1 MDTTIKSYD
10 EYIQEKVNK
19 TVLGNHQ
26 DIRMAAQ
33 YEKDANFLYAL
44 YEKMNNPGRGRILE
58 SIAEDIKGL
67 IADNFH
73 KRIHQLTPEELKV
86 VKQLDIEVRDNGEVV
101 KLHELA
107 DEKKIKSIE
116 EMLYEVD
123 KEISPIFDIDDY
135 LYNHRIFTINERVQL
150 AKTTGI
156 SASLDILSCD
166 VNEEVRA
173 AVAGNQHTDTDIL
186 KILSKDES
194 AKVRAGVAYNLYAS
208 NRPIDNQ
215 DIKDM
220 VNNLIQDDANIAFD
234 IDAYLKNRL
243 NVHENDRYTLAS
255 MPALWT
261 LNHQGSGSEVNR
273 CVSDTRSLLI
283 NEAKTNSAL
292 RKIILEN
299 DTAYNFGRKYS
310 DNNLTAID
318 RKEHEN
324 TKKMMQELKISDFH
338 IEGGNIIASID
349 IKDSGYSIGETF
361 YMADAQWTITG
372 ENMAF
377 TESLNEA
384 NGKSVYGN
392 NLAEWT
398 TVCGINEMLPA
409 ESIYSAKHTSLET
422 SLNDELDEIFGT
434 MQAEASDAMR
444 PVNIQPEQEKPYIV
458 GIQYNNGTETRDEV
472 VAKFET
478 QVDAIAYMKES
489 GDDIVSNY
497 ENQGYSHVTV
507 YVGIDPVTDVGEQ
520 GDGDIEA
527 GCIPTDLDEASL

>member
-1 MDTTIKSYD
+1 MDTRIKSYD
-10 EYIQEKVNK
+10 EYIQDKVNK

-33 YEKDANFLYAL
+33 YEKDTNFLCAL

-58 SIAEDIKGL
+58 SIAEDIKRL
-67 IADNFH
+67 IAENLH
-73 KRIHQLTPEELKV
+73 KRIHQLTPEELEA
-86 VKQLDIEVRDNGEVV
+86 VKQLNIEVRDNGEVV
-101 KLHELA
+101 RLHELA
-107 DEKKIKSIE
+107 DERKVNTE
-116 EMLYEVD
+116 EMLYETD
-123 KEISPIFDIDDY
+123 KETSPVIDIDDY
-135 LYNHRIFTINERVQL
+135 LYTHRIFTVNERVQL
-150 AKTTGI
+150 AETTGI

-215 DIKDM
+215 DIKDI
-220 VNNLIQDDANIAFD
+220 VNNLIKDDANIAFD

-243 NVHENDRYTLAS
+243 NAHEDDRYILAS

-261 LNHQGSGSEVNR
+261 LNHQGSGNEVNR

-299 DTAYNFGRKYS
+299 ETAYNFGRKYS
-310 DNNLTAID
+310 DNNLTAVD

-338 IEGGNIIASID
+338 TDGENVIASID
-349 IKDSGYSIGETF
+349 IKNSVYSIGDTF

-372 ENMAF
+372 ENVAF
-377 TESLNEA
+377 TESLNEV

-392 NLAEWT
+392 DLTEWT
-398 TVCGINEMLPA
+398 TICGINEMLPA
-409 ESIYSAKHTSLET
+409 ESIYSTLHPTLET

-434 MQAEASDAMR
+434 MQAEASDTMK
-444 PVNIQPEQEKPYIV
+444 PVNIQPEQEQPYIV
-458 GIQYNNGTETRDEV
+458 GIQYNDGTETREEV
-472 VAKFET
+472 VARFET
-478 QVDAIAYMKES
+478 QADAMAYMKES
-489 GDDIVSNY
+489 GNDIVSNY
-497 ENQGYSHVTV
+497 ENQGYSHATV
-507 YVGIDPVTDVGEQ
+507 YVGINPVTDVGEQ
-520 GDGDIEA
+520 GDGDIETEYV
-527 GCIPTDLDEASL
+527 PTDLDEAGL